1 MYNNYTKSNN
11 NIKHKR
17 IEALVPSNSKE
28 AQQEQQNMTYYTM
41 KSGNEMGGDFQNW
54 KWKKKTSTGNIFNKK
69 IQNNLIL
76 ACNPLITLLVLMQP
90 TKQPLI

>member
-54 KWKKKTSTGNIFNKK
+54 KWKKKLQLEILLIKK
-69 IQNNLIL
+69 LK
-76 ACNPLITLLVLMQP
+76 T
-90 TKQPLI
+90 T